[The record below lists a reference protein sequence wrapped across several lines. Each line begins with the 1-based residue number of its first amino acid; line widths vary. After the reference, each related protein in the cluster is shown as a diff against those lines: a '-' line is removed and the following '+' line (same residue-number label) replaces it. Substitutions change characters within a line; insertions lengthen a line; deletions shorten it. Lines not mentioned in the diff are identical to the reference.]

1 MSPPPL
7 PRHTW
12 PRRLAGVATI
22 LLAVAPGV
30 VAAQAPPER
39 VGIIRGRRLP
49 VLPRRAARM
58 EARGEILAVPL
69 GSPAAPRPAA
79 PLVRTPPRAAA
90 PTPAAPAAGS
100 AQPGPLATNL
110 LNMARSALPGL
121 LENMPAKPVP
131 PGAAARQDPA
141 VQQAA
146 RVTAEPRSPAAPP
159 APSPRVAP
167 SAGSLAAVTADA
179 ARGLLVGRAEPFT
192 AAWYSAHPQA
202 WRDDAAI
209 DWWQGPT
216 DDRLAAWLATAS
228 ATPSV
233 WTVDGQI
240 VAALPP
246 QADGTRSVLV
256 EEPRE
261 GRGAADSW
269 LPLGVYAAFPADA
282 TEVADGEGP
291 EPLAWQQLAIG
302 HDGSIRGNHY
312 DAIAD
317 LVRPITGRIDPRTRQ
332 ATWSVGGGRGARF
345 EAAVDALTAPVVDV
359 RAMMGETARP
369 WSLARL
375 AKPAPLTVDGEAVE
389 LLPAPGR

>member
-1 MSPPPL
+1 MSPL
-7 PRHTW
+7 PVPSHMRT
-12 PRRLAGVATI
+12 RRLARIATI
-22 LLAVAPGV
+22 FLAITPGI

-69 GSPAAPRPAA
+69 GPPAVAPRPAA
-79 PLVRTPPRAAA
+79 PLAGTPPRAAA
-90 PTPAAPAAGS
+90 PAAGVPATGS
-100 AQPGPLATNL
+100 TQPGPLATNL

-121 LENMPAKPVP
+121 LDSMPAKPVP

-146 RVTAEPRSPAAPP
+146 RVTAEPRASVT
-159 APSPRVAP
+159 PSPGVEP

-192 AAWYSAHPQA
+192 VAWYSAHPQA
-202 WRDDAAI
+202 WRDDAAV
-209 DWWQGPT
+209 DWWRAPT

-240 VAALPP
+240 VAAPPP

-256 EEPRE
+256 EERPD
-261 GRGAADSW
+261 GRGAADTW
-269 LPLGVYAAFPADA
+269 LALGVYAAFPADA
-282 TEVADGEGP
+282 TAVAGGEGP

-302 HDGSIRGNHY
+302 RDGSIRGNHY

-359 RAMMGETARP
+359 RAVMGETARP

-389 LLPAPGR
+389 LLPTPGR